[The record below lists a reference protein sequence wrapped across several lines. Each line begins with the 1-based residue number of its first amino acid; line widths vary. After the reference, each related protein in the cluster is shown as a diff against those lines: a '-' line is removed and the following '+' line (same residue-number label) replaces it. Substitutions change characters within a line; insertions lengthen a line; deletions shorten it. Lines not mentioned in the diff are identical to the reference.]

1 VLVRLPS
8 VLSAAEAADMR
19 ARLEAADWVDGRVT
33 AGAQS
38 ALAKHNLQLPEDSPL
53 ARDFGGRILDALGR
67 NPAFISAA
75 LPLKVFPP
83 LFNRYDEGMRFG
95 NHIDNAVRF
104 MPDGRRVRTDI
115 SCTLFLT
122 EPQAY
127 DGGELVITDTFG
139 EHTVK
144 LGAGDL
150 VVYPGSSLHRVR
162 EVTRGA
168 RWAAFFWV
176 QSMVR
181 SDEQRALLHRLDA
194 DVAALRERLGDDDP
208 QALSLTGAYHNLL
221 RLWAEA

>member
-1 VLVRLPS
+1 
-8 VLSAAEAADMR
+8 M
-19 ARLEAADWVDGRVT
+19 G
-33 AGAQS
+33 
-38 ALAKHNLQLPEDSPL
+38 
-53 ARDFGGRILDALGR
+53 FG
-67 NPAFISAA
+67 
-75 LPLKVFPP
+75 
-83 LFNRYDEGMRFG
+83 E
-95 NHIDNAVRF
+95 HIDNAVRF
-104 MPDGRRVRTDI
+104 TPDGRRVRTDL

-194 DVAALRERLGDDDP
+194 DVAALRERLGDDDR